1 MMITLNHIWQ
11 QEPSCPFHN
20 GCRLLC
26 SHGRLQVSSLKT
38 TVENFLFIFDF
49 SISNGYLGNLVMMLG
64 PQVFFQENIPENI
77 IHVLRWPRFEMN
89 RSELPPCWSP
99 FLFLA
104 SALAPSCP
112 IPSWT
117 LCDKNLQDLAFRTD
131 WGFAAKCSPTQMSNV
146 LHKNVFQQSR
156 QSRW

>member
-1 MMITLNHIWQ
+1 MVVFRFHISKQ
-11 QEPSCPFHN
+11 
-20 GCRLLC
+20 
-26 SHGRLQVSSLKT
+26 
-38 TVENFLFIFDF
+38 ENFLFIFDF

-64 PQVFFQENIPENI
+64 PQVFFQENIPKRMI
-77 IHVLRWPRFEMN
+77 YVLTKKMYVLRWPRFEMN

-117 LCDKNLQDLAFRTD
+117 LCDKNLQDLAFLIG
-131 WGFAAKCSPTQMSNV
+131 WGFATTCSPTQCQMFCIRMLSSKEDNQDGSAWKRV
-146 LHKNVFQQSR
+146 V
-156 QSRW
+156 